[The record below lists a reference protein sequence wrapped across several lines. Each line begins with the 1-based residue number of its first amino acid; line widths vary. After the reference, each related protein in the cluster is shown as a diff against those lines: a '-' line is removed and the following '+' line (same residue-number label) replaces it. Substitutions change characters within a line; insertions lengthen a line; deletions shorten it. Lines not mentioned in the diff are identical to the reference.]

1 MKVTFPHMGNAWIV
15 FQTLLECLNVD
26 YVTPPPNS
34 KETLNIGTQ
43 LAPES
48 ACLPLKLNLGNFVQ
62 GVALGADTALI
73 TGGMGPCRFGYYGEL
88 EKQIL
93 QEAGYD
99 FDVII
104 LEPPD
109 GSILGLLQRIKK
121 VAGPKN
127 NWGQITQA
135 LLFAYR
141 KSVALD
147 RIENIFHGY
156 RPLASDPNQVD
167 QLYDEARKK
176 LLQAMTDEGI
186 RSVLDWLLEK
196 IQDEKARIYGEN
208 PPEEKSL
215 IRVGVIGEIYT
226 ILEPYVSMEIEK
238 ELGNLGV
245 LVDRSIYLSG
255 WVGQHVFLGLA
266 KGYKPIKPYYDLAKP
281 YLNHMVGG
289 HAVETVGAAVKYA
302 REGYDG
308 LVQLLPLGCMPEIV
322 AASIL
327 PKVQEDYGIP
337 IMTLTVD
344 EHTGKAGVLTR
355 VEAFVDLLE
364 RSRIHK
370 ENKEG
375 VLGLAGR

>member
-15 FQTLLECLNVD
+15 IQALLEGLDVD

-48 ACLPLKLNLGNFVQ
+48 ACLPLKLNLGNFIQ
-62 GVALGADTALI
+62 AAALGADTALI
-73 TGGMGPCRFGYYGEL
+73 TGGVGPCRFGYYGEL

-93 QEAGYD
+93 QEAGYE
-99 FDVII
+99 FDVIT

-109 GSILGLLQRIKK
+109 GSILGLLQRIRRL
-121 VAGPKN
+121 AGPKN
-127 NWGQITQA
+127 SWSKIIKA

-141 KSVALD
+141 KSVVLD
-147 RIENIFHGY
+147 RIEDMFHSY
-156 RPLASDPNQVD
+156 RPFASTPNQVD
-167 QLYDEARKK
+167 GLYDEARKRLVQITSDQGMSE
-176 LLQAMTDEGI
+176 LLN
-186 RSVLDWLLEK
+186 WLAEK
-196 IQDEKARIYGEN
+196 IQEEKAFSSRTGEN
-208 PPEEKSL
+208 ILK
-215 IRVGVIGEIYT
+215 VGVIGEIYT
-226 ILEPYVSMEIEK
+226 VLEPYVSMEVEK

-255 WVGQHVFLGLA
+255 WVGQHVFRGLA
-266 KGYKPIKPYYDLAKP
+266 QGYKPIKPYYSLAKP
-281 YLNHMVGG
+281 YLNHFVGG
-289 HAVETVGAAVKYA
+289 HAVESVGAAVKYA

-308 LVQLLPLGCMPEIV
+308 LIQLLPLGCMPEIV

-344 EHTGKAGVLTR
+344 EHTGRAGVLTR

-364 RSRIHK
+364 RSRVLK
-370 ENKEG
+370 EQKEG
-375 VLGLAGR
+375 VLELAGK